1 MSDTKGLR
9 LKPPSP
15 LPQGPVTK
23 VAFKVF
29 TNHLSNLQTLQDE
42 AHIEAMLS
50 EEEVA
55 RLSGEV
61 AWLKEETRYGDRK
74 VGELEEQ
81 VINCAR
87 LLMTSANFPFIL
99 LVI

>member
-1 MSDTKGLR
+1 
-9 LKPPSP
+9 
-15 LPQGPVTK
+15 
-23 VAFKVF
+23 
-29 TNHLSNLQTLQDE
+29 
-42 AHIEAMLS
+42 MLS

-99 LVI
+99 QKHLKLNKGILWYMHDLKSVTIHLTCMLKHELFKLIS

>member
-1 MSDTKGLR
+1 
-9 LKPPSP
+9 
-15 LPQGPVTK
+15 
-23 VAFKVF
+23 
-29 TNHLSNLQTLQDE
+29 
-42 AHIEAMLS
+42 MLS

-99 LVI
+99 LEI

>member
-1 MSDTKGLR
+1 
-9 LKPPSP
+9 
-15 LPQGPVTK
+15 
-23 VAFKVF
+23 
-29 TNHLSNLQTLQDE
+29 
-42 AHIEAMLS
+42 MLS

-87 LLMTSANFPFIL
+87 L
-99 LVI
+99 